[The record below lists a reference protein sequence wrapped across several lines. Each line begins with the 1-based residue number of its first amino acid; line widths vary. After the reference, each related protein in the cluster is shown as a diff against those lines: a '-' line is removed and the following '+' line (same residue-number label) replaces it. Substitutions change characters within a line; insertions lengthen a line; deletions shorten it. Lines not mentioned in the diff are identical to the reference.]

1 MATAG
6 ESGEPRGRPGGDVA
20 TRVIPQSRPANSG
33 LSSQSVLW
41 VLTNGAQG
49 ARAPSDFSQMMDD

>member
-1 MATAG
+1 M
-6 ESGEPRGRPGGDVA
+6 A